1 MTSIIKVD
9 QIQNTAGGVPTAA
22 DLGLN
27 VSGSVLQVKQTVVTN
42 TFSTTVGG
50 GFVEMTDFRTT
61 ITPSSTSSKILV
73 KGSLNVGQDYWQ
85 VRGKI
90 LRDGT
95 AIGLGETAGSRIP
108 VTWNINTYDGGS
120 ASAYYWMNRVSF
132 EYLDSPSSTSPLE
145 YSLNIGGYSASY
157 AVYLNRTG
165 YVSDNST
172 YYGRPISTLTLMEIA
187 G

>member
-9 QIQNTAGGVPTAA
+9 QIQNAAGGTPTAA

-27 VSGSVLQVKQTVVTN
+27 VSGAVLQVKQTVVTN
-42 TFSTTVGG
+42 TFSSSIGG
-50 GFVEMTDFRTT
+50 NFAEMTDFRTT

-73 KGSLNVGQDYWQ
+73 KGSLNIGQDYWQ

-95 AIGLGETAGSRIP
+95 AIGLGETAGSRVP
-108 VTWNINTYDGGS
+108 VTWNINTYDGGQPYS
-120 ASAYYWMNRVSF
+120 DYWMHRVSF
-132 EYLDSPSSTSPLE
+132 EYLDSPSSTSSLE
-145 YSLNIGGYSASY
+145 YSLNIGGYNTSY

-165 YVSDNST
+165 YVSDSST
-172 YYGRPISTLTLMEIA
+172 YWGRPISTLTLMEIA